1 MTPHAAQL
9 VSPSLQ
15 GEPAGSPLAGKKSAP
30 SSGSLYQTSNT
41 HMVVRGQP
49 PHLLASILY
58 EVDGDRLIVDAFQ
71 GQSYERQQSQG
82 TASGYTSKGYMRFQK
97 EASFSRQLGDQGPT
111 WPCPHLSSFP
121 GHYPLSS
128 LRSLRLFLPPN
139 SQGHPLHTRTGSPH
153 PSGAYRRVP
162 WHPGISWRAAGKCSG
177 HLCPLQG
184 LEQWQAGLICWRPA
198 IILS

>member
-1 MTPHAAQL
+1 MGGRSLHPL
-9 VSPSLQ
+9 LGPSTRPPTLTWVVQ
-15 GEPAGSPLAGKKSAP
+15 G
-30 SSGSLYQTSNT
+30 
-41 HMVVRGQP
+41 RP

-58 EVDGDRLIVDAFQ
+58 EVDGDHLIVDAFQ

-82 TASGYTSKGYMRFQK
+82 TASGYTSKGYVRFQK
-97 EASFSRQLGDQGPT
+97 ESSFSRQLGDRGAT

-162 WHPGISWRAAGKCSG
+162 WHPGISWRASGKCSG
-177 HLCPLQG
+177 HLCPFQG